1 MPNDN
6 NFTPANFDPILKKY
20 DGIPY
25 LRFWCQKVLP
35 AVYDQSLSYYEA
47 LCKLAA
53 FLNKMVEELEKM
65 QDNIDALHK
74 AYKDLQDWVNAEIA
88 RFEAHME
95 QHFDD
100 LTHELWNRFEEYKN
114 NTTTTLQ
121 QKFNDYATN
130 TTNNLNKKFNDFVT
144 DANTRI
150 DEMFRT
156 NSTLQQWFNDYATN
170 TTNNLNQKFNEFVTN
185 ANTRIDQMFNTYTTN
200 TNNEFNTWKT
210 DFTNQYNQ
218 WKDEVNA
225 QISNINSD
233 ISSLT
238 TRVTALENMV
248 KKYPNFNYKSFT
260 MTGTKYY
267 KKVMVDMVSFP
278 SAGDNAIICYG
289 VCRVFGQDSS
299 VSVSGN
305 WRERFTMSLDAK
317 RQIASLLGATTQNCI
332 KFELMPRT
340 SYVSAAGNANNGA
353 PTNDKLISGL
363 LWIPGPGTGDSVLN
377 AQLFFKNNGSVG
389 FVSDNSMLFSAIAT
403 QQVNPPV
410 WATNSGEWSV

>member
-35 AVYDQSLSYYEA
+35 AVYDQSLSYYEV

-100 LTHELWNRFEEYKN
+100 LTRELWNRFEEYKN
-114 NTTTTLQ
+114 NT
-121 QKFNDYATN
+121 N
-130 TTNNLNKKFNDFVT
+130 T
-144 DANTRI
+144 
-150 DEMFRT
+150 
-156 NSTLQQWFNDYATN
+156 TLQQWFNDYATN
-170 TTNNLNQKFNEFVTN
+170 TTNNLNQKFNEFVNN
-185 ANTRIDQMFNTYTTN
+185 ANTRIDQMFNTYTNN
-200 TNNEFNTWKT
+200 TNNDFNTWKT

-218 WKDEVNA
+218 WKADVDR
-225 QISNINSD
+225 QITNINSN

-267 KKVMVDMVSFP
+267 KKVMVDMLSFP

-289 VCRVFGQDSS
+289 VCRVFGQDNS

-340 SYVSAAGNANNGA
+340 SYVSADGDANNGA

-363 LWIPGPGTGDSVLN
+363 LWIPGPGTGDAVLN

-389 FVSDNSMLFSAIAT
+389 FVSDNSVLFSAIAT
-403 QQVNPPV
+403 QQVNPPA
-410 WATNSGEWSV
+410 WATNSGEWTL

>member
-6 NFTPANFDPILKKY
+6 KFTPADFDPILKKY

-35 AVYDQSLSYYEA
+35 AVYDQSLSYYEV

-53 FLNKMVEELEKM
+53 FLNKMLEELEKM

-100 LTHELWNRFEEYKN
+100 LTKELWNKFEQYKN
-114 NTTTTLQ
+114 DTNTTLQ
-121 QKFNDYATN
+121 QWFNDYTTN
-130 TTNNLNKKFNDFVT
+130 TTNNLNKKFN
-144 DANTRI
+144 
-150 DEMFRT
+150 
-156 NSTLQQWFNDYATN
+156 
-170 TTNNLNQKFNEFVTN
+170 EFLSN
-185 ANTRIDQMFNTYTTN
+185 ANTRIDQMFKTYTSS
-200 TNNEFNTWKT
+200 TNNVFNTWKT

-218 WKDEVNA
+218 WKADVDG
-225 QISNINSD
+225 QITNINSN
-233 ISSLT
+233 IRSLT
-238 TRVTALENMV
+238 TRVQALENMI
-248 KKYPNFNYKSFT
+248 KKYPEFNYKSFT

-267 KKVMVDMVSFP
+267 KKVILDLLSFP
-278 SAGDNAIICYG
+278 SAVDSAIICYG
-289 VCRVFGQDSS
+289 VCRVFGQDNS
-299 VSVSGN
+299 VSVAGN
-305 WRERFTMSLDAK
+305 WRERLTMSLDVK
-317 RQIASLLGATTQNCI
+317 RQISSLLGANTQNCL

-340 SYVSAAGNANNGA
+340 SYVSVDGDANNGA

-363 LWIPGPGTGDSVLN
+363 LWIPGPGTGDAVLDS
-377 AQLFFKNNGSVG
+377 QLFFKNNGSVG

-403 QQVNPPV
+403 HQVNPPG
-410 WATNSGEWSV
+410 WGHASGEWSL

>member
-35 AVYDQSLSYYEA
+35 AVYDQSLSYYEV

-53 FLNKMVEELEKM
+53 FLNKMLEELEKM

-100 LTHELWNRFEEYKN
+100 LTQELWNRFEEYKN
-114 NTTTTLQ
+114 NTNTTLQ
-121 QKFNDYATN
+121 QWFNNYATN
-130 TTNNLNKKFNDFVT
+130 TTNNLNKKFED
-144 DANTRI
+144 
-150 DEMFRT
+150 
-156 NSTLQQWFNDYATN
+156 
-170 TTNNLNQKFNEFVTN
+170 FVTN
-185 ANTRIDQMFNTYTTN
+185 ANTRIEQMFNTYTSS

-218 WKDEVNA
+218 WKDEVNG
-225 QISNINSD
+225 QINNINSN

-267 KKVMVDMVSFP
+267 KKVILDMLSFP

-317 RQIASLLGATTQNCI
+317 RQIASLIGATNQNCI

-340 SYVSAAGNANNGA
+340 SYVSASGDANNGA

-377 AQLFFKNNGSVG
+377 SQLFFKNNGSVG

-403 QQVNPPV
+403 QQANPPA
-410 WATNSGEWSV
+410 WATNSGEWTL

>member
-6 NFTPANFDPILKKY
+6 NFKPANFDPILKKY

-35 AVYDQSLSYYEA
+35 AVYDQSLSYYEV

-65 QDNIDALHK
+65 QDNIDALHR

-100 LTHELWNRFEEYKN
+100 LTQELWNRFEEYKN
-114 NTTTTLQ
+114 NTNTTLQ
-121 QKFNDYATN
+121 QWFNNYATN

-144 DANTRI
+144 
-150 DEMFRT
+150 
-156 NSTLQQWFNDYATN
+156 
-170 TTNNLNQKFNEFVTN
+170 N
-185 ANTRIDQMFNTYTTN
+185 ANTRIEQMFNTYTSS

-218 WKDEVNA
+218 WKDEVNG
-225 QISNINSD
+225 QISSINSN

-238 TRVTALENMV
+238 NRVSALENMV

-289 VCRVFGQDSS
+289 VCRVFGQDNS

-340 SYVSAAGNANNGA
+340 SYVSAAGDANNGA

-363 LWIPGPGTGDSVLN
+363 LWIPGPGTGDAVLN

-389 FVSDNSMLFSAIAT
+389 FVSDNSVLFSAIAT
-403 QQVNPPV
+403 QQVNPPA
-410 WATNSGEWSV
+410 WATNSGEWTL

>member
-6 NFTPANFDPILKKY
+6 NFKPANFDPILKKY

-35 AVYDQSLSYYEA
+35 AVYDQSLSYYEV

-53 FLNKMVEELEKM
+53 FLNKMLEELEKM

-100 LTHELWNRFEEYKN
+100 LTQELWNRFEEYKN
-114 NTTTTLQ
+114 NTNTTLQ
-121 QKFNDYATN
+121 QWFNNYATN
-130 TTNNLNKKFNDFVT
+130 TTNNLNKKFNDFV
-144 DANTRI
+144 N
-150 DEMFRT
+150 
-156 NSTLQQWFNDYATN
+156 
-170 TTNNLNQKFNEFVTN
+170 N
-185 ANTRIDQMFNTYTTN
+185 ANTRIDQMFNTYTSS

-218 WKDEVNA
+218 WKEEVNG
-225 QISNINSD
+225 QISSINSN

-238 TRVTALENMV
+238 NRVTALENMV

-289 VCRVFGQDSS
+289 VCRVFGQDNS

-340 SYVSAAGNANNGA
+340 SYVSAAGDANNGA

-363 LWIPGPGTGDSVLN
+363 LWIPGPGTGNSVLN

-389 FVSDNSMLFSAIAT
+389 FVSDNSVLFSAIAT
-403 QQVNPPV
+403 QQVYPPA
-410 WATNSGEWSV
+410 WATNSGEWTL

>member
-6 NFTPANFDPILKKY
+6 KFTPANFDPILKKY

-35 AVYDQSLSYYEA
+35 AVYDQSLSYYEV

-53 FLNKMVEELEKM
+53 FLNKMLEELEKM

-100 LTHELWNRFEEYKN
+100 LTKELWNKFERYKN
-114 NTTTTLQ
+114 DTNITLQ
-121 QKFNDYATN
+121 QWFNEYATN
-130 TTNNLNKKFNDFVT
+130 TTNNLNKKFED
-144 DANTRI
+144 
-150 DEMFRT
+150 
-156 NSTLQQWFNDYATN
+156 
-170 TTNNLNQKFNEFVTN
+170 FVTN

-200 TNNEFNTWKT
+200 TNNDFNTWKT

-218 WKDEVNA
+218 WKADVDG
-225 QISNINSD
+225 QITNINSN

-238 TRVTALENMV
+238 NRVTALENMV
-248 KKYPNFNYKSFT
+248 KTYPKFDYKSFT
-260 MTGTKYY
+260 LTGTKYY
-267 KKVMVDMVSFP
+267 KNAILDMLSFP
-278 SAGDNAIICYG
+278 SSADATVICYG
-289 VCRVFGQDSS
+289 VMRTYGKDSS
-299 VSVSGN
+299 VAVSGN
-305 WRERFTMSLDAK
+305 WHEQFTLSSIDKDQM
-317 RQIASLLGATTQNCI
+317 ASLLGATTENCL

-340 SYVSAAGNANNGA
+340 SYVSADGDKNNGA
-353 PTNDKLISGL
+353 PINDKLLAGL
-363 LWIPGPGTGDSVLN
+363 LWVPGPGTDSDVLFS
-377 AQLFFKNNGSVG
+377 QLFIKNNGSVG

-403 QQVNPPV
+403 QQVNPPL
-410 WATNSGEWSV
+410 WARQSSEWTV

>member
-6 NFTPANFDPILKKY
+6 NFKPANFDPILKKY

-35 AVYDQSLSYYEA
+35 AVYDQSLSYYEV

-100 LTHELWNRFEEYKN
+100 LTQELWNRFEEYKN
-114 NTTTTLQ
+114 NTNTTLQ
-121 QKFNDYATN
+121 QWFHEYETT
-130 TTNNLNKKFNDFVT
+130 TTNNLNKKFNDFV
-144 DANTRI
+144 N
-150 DEMFRT
+150 
-156 NSTLQQWFNDYATN
+156 
-170 TTNNLNQKFNEFVTN
+170 N
-185 ANTRIDQMFNTYTTN
+185 ANTRIDQMFNTYTSS
-200 TNNEFNTWKT
+200 TNNEFNTWKN

-218 WKDEVNA
+218 WKDEVNG
-225 QISNINSD
+225 QISSINSN

-238 TRVTALENMV
+238 NRVAALENMV

-289 VCRVFGQDSS
+289 VCRVFGQDNS

-340 SYVSAAGNANNGA
+340 SYVSAAGDTNNGA

-389 FVSDNSMLFSAIAT
+389 FVSDNSVLFSAIAT
-403 QQVNPPV
+403 QQVNPPA
-410 WATNSGEWSV
+410 WATNSGEWTL

>member
-6 NFTPANFDPILKKY
+6 NFKPANFDPILKKY

-35 AVYDQSLSYYEA
+35 AVYDQSLSYYEV

-53 FLNKMVEELEKM
+53 FLNKMLEELEKM

-100 LTHELWNRFEEYKN
+100 LTQELWNRFEEYKN
-114 NTTTTLQ
+114 NTNTTLQ
-121 QKFNDYATN
+121 QWFNNYATN

-144 DANTRI
+144 
-150 DEMFRT
+150 
-156 NSTLQQWFNDYATN
+156 
-170 TTNNLNQKFNEFVTN
+170 N
-185 ANTRIDQMFNTYTTN
+185 ANTRIDQMFNTYTSS

-218 WKDEVNA
+218 WKNEVNG
-225 QISNINSD
+225 QISNINSN

-238 TRVTALENMV
+238 NRVTALENMV

-289 VCRVFGQDSS
+289 VCRVFGQDDS

-317 RQIASLLGATTQNCI
+317 QQIASLLGATTQNCI

-340 SYVSAAGNANNGA
+340 SYVSAAGDANNGA

-363 LWIPGPGTGDSVLN
+363 LWIPGPGTGDGVLN

-389 FVSDNSMLFSAIAT
+389 FVSDNSVLFSAIAT
-403 QQVNPPV
+403 QQVNPPA
-410 WATNSGEWSV
+410 WATNSSEWTL

>member
-6 NFTPANFDPILKKY
+6 NFKPANFDPILKKY

-35 AVYDQSLSYYEA
+35 AVYDQSLSYYEV

-100 LTHELWNRFEEYKN
+100 LTQELWNRFEEYKN
-114 NTTTTLQ
+114 NTNTTLQ
-121 QKFNDYATN
+121 QWFNNYATN
-130 TTNNLNKKFNDFVT
+130 TTNNLNKKFNDFV
-144 DANTRI
+144 N
-150 DEMFRT
+150 
-156 NSTLQQWFNDYATN
+156 
-170 TTNNLNQKFNEFVTN
+170 N
-185 ANTRIDQMFNTYTTN
+185 ANTRIEQMFNTYTSS

-218 WKDEVNA
+218 WKDEVNG
-225 QISNINSD
+225 QISSINSN

-289 VCRVFGQDSS
+289 VCRVFGQDNS

-340 SYVSAAGNANNGA
+340 SYVSAAGDANNGA

-363 LWIPGPGTGDSVLN
+363 LWIPGPGTGDAVLN

-389 FVSDNSMLFSAIAT
+389 FVSDNSVLFSAIAT
-403 QQVNPPV
+403 QQVNPPA
-410 WATNSGEWSV
+410 WATNSGEWRL

>member
-6 NFTPANFDPILKKY
+6 NFKPANFDPILKKY

-35 AVYDQSLSYYEA
+35 AVYDQSLSYYEV

-53 FLNKMVEELEKM
+53 FLNKMLEELEKM

-100 LTHELWNRFEEYKN
+100 LTRELWNRFEEYKN
-114 NTTTTLQ
+114 NTNTTLQ
-121 QKFNDYATN
+121 QWFNDYATN
-130 TTNNLNKKFNDFVT
+130 TTNNLNKKFND
-144 DANTRI
+144 
-150 DEMFRT
+150 
-156 NSTLQQWFNDYATN
+156 
-170 TTNNLNQKFNEFVTN
+170 FVTN

-200 TNNEFNTWKT
+200 TNNDFNTWKT

-218 WKDEVNA
+218 WKEDVNG
-225 QISNINSD
+225 QISNINSN

-267 KKVMVDMVSFP
+267 KKVMVDMLSFP

-289 VCRVFGQDSS
+289 VCRVFGQDNS

-317 RQIASLLGATTQNCI
+317 RQISSLLGATTQNCL

-340 SYVSAAGNANNGA
+340 SYVSASGDANNGA
-353 PTNDKLISGL
+353 PTNDKLITGL
-363 LWIPGPGTGDSVLN
+363 LWVPGPGTGDSVLN

-403 QQVNPPV
+403 QQVNPPA
-410 WATNSGEWSV
+410 WTTNSDEWTL

>member
-6 NFTPANFDPILKKY
+6 NFKPANFDPILKKY

-35 AVYDQSLSYYEA
+35 AVYDQSLSYYEV

-100 LTHELWNRFEEYKN
+100 LTRELWNRFEEYKN
-114 NTTTTLQ
+114 NTNTTLQ
-121 QKFNDYATN
+121 QWFNNYATT
-130 TTNNLNKKFNDFVT
+130 TTNNLNKKFND
-144 DANTRI
+144 
-150 DEMFRT
+150 
-156 NSTLQQWFNDYATN
+156 
-170 TTNNLNQKFNEFVTN
+170 FVTN
-185 ANTRIDQMFNTYTTN
+185 ANTRIDQMFNTYTSS

-218 WKDEVNA
+218 WKEEVNG
-225 QISNINSD
+225 QISNINSN

-289 VCRVFGQDSS
+289 VCRVFGQDNS

-317 RQIASLLGATTQNCI
+317 RQIASLLGATNQNCI

-340 SYVSAAGNANNGA
+340 SYVSAAGDANNGA

-363 LWIPGPGTGDSVLN
+363 LWIPGPGTGNSVLN

-389 FVSDNSMLFSAIAT
+389 FVSDNSVLFSAIAT
-403 QQVNPPV
+403 QQVYPPA
-410 WATNSGEWSV
+410 WATNSGEWTL

>member
-6 NFTPANFDPILKKY
+6 NFKPANFDPILQKY

-35 AVYDQSLSYYEA
+35 AVYDQSLSYYEV

-53 FLNKMVEELEKM
+53 FLNKMLEELEKM

-114 NTTTTLQ
+114 NTNTTLQ
-121 QKFNDYATN
+121 QWFNDYATN

-144 DANTRI
+144 
-150 DEMFRT
+150 
-156 NSTLQQWFNDYATN
+156 
-170 TTNNLNQKFNEFVTN
+170 N
-185 ANTRIDQMFNTYTTN
+185 ANTRIDQMFNTYTSS

-218 WKDEVNA
+218 WKNEVDG
-225 QISNINSD
+225 QIRNINSN

-238 TRVTALENMV
+238 TRVATLENMI
-248 KKYPNFNYKSFT
+248 KKYPEFNYKSFT

-267 KKVMVDMVSFP
+267 KKVILDMLSFP
-278 SAGDNAIICYG
+278 SAGDSAIICYG

-317 RQIASLLGATTQNCI
+317 RQIASLLGATNQNCL

-340 SYVSAAGNANNGA
+340 SYVSVSGDANNGA

-363 LWIPGPGTGDSVLN
+363 LWIPGPGTGDAVLN

-403 QQVNPPV
+403 QQVNPPA
-410 WATNSGEWSV
+410 WATNSGEWTL

>member
-35 AVYDQSLSYYEA
+35 AVYDQSLSYYEV

-53 FLNKMVEELEKM
+53 FLNKMLEELEKM

-100 LTHELWNRFEEYKN
+100 LTQELWNRFEEYKN
-114 NTTTTLQ
+114 NTNTTLQ
-121 QKFNDYATN
+121 QWFNNYATN

-144 DANTRI
+144 
-150 DEMFRT
+150 
-156 NSTLQQWFNDYATN
+156 
-170 TTNNLNQKFNEFVTN
+170 N
-185 ANTRIDQMFNTYTTN
+185 ANTRIDQMFNTYTSS

-218 WKDEVNA
+218 WKDEVNG
-225 QISNINSD
+225 QINSINSN

-289 VCRVFGQDSS
+289 VCRVFGQDNS

-340 SYVSAAGNANNGA
+340 SYVSAAGDANNGA

-363 LWIPGPGTGDSVLN
+363 LWIPGPGTGNSVLN

-389 FVSDNSMLFSAIAT
+389 FVSDNSVLFSAIAT
-403 QQVNPPV
+403 QQVNPPA
-410 WATNSGEWSV
+410 WATNSGEWTL

>member
-6 NFTPANFDPILKKY
+6 NFKPANFDPILKKY

-35 AVYDQSLSYYEA
+35 AVYDQSLSYYEV

-100 LTHELWNRFEEYKN
+100 LTQELWNRFEEYKN
-114 NTTTTLQ
+114 NTNTTLQ
-121 QKFNDYATN
+121 QWFNNYATN

-144 DANTRI
+144 
-150 DEMFRT
+150 
-156 NSTLQQWFNDYATN
+156 
-170 TTNNLNQKFNEFVTN
+170 N
-185 ANTRIDQMFNTYTTN
+185 ANTRIDQMFNTYTSS

-218 WKDEVNA
+218 WKDEVNG
-225 QISNINSD
+225 QISNINSN

-238 TRVTALENMV
+238 NRVSALENMV

-289 VCRVFGQDSS
+289 VCRVFGQDNS

-340 SYVSAAGNANNGA
+340 SYVSAGGDANNGA

-389 FVSDNSMLFSAIAT
+389 FVSDTSVLFSAIAT
-403 QQVNPPV
+403 QQVNPPA
-410 WATNSGEWSV
+410 WATNSGEWTL

>member
-6 NFTPANFDPILKKY
+6 KFTPADFDPILKKY

-35 AVYDQSLSYYEA
+35 AVYDQSLSYYEV

-53 FLNKMVEELEKM
+53 FLNKMLEELEKM

-74 AYKDLQDWVNAEIA
+74 AYKDLQAWVNAEIA

-100 LTHELWNRFEEYKN
+100 LTKELWNKFEQYKN
-114 NTTTTLQ
+114 DTNTTLQ
-121 QKFNDYATN
+121 QWFNEYATN
-130 TTNNLNKKFNDFVT
+130 TTNNLNKKFED
-144 DANTRI
+144 
-150 DEMFRT
+150 
-156 NSTLQQWFNDYATN
+156 
-170 TTNNLNQKFNEFVTN
+170 FVTN

-200 TNNEFNTWKT
+200 TNNDFNTWKT

-218 WKDEVNA
+218 WKAGVDK
-225 QISNINSD
+225 QITNINSN
-233 ISSLT
+233 IRSLT
-238 TRVTALENMV
+238 TRVTELENMI
-248 KKYPNFNYKSFT
+248 KKYPEFNYKSFT

-267 KKVMVDMVSFP
+267 KKVILDMLSFP
-278 SAGDNAIICYG
+278 SAGDSAIICYG
-289 VCRVFGQDSS
+289 VCRVFGQDNS
-299 VSVSGN
+299 VSVSSN

-317 RQIASLLGATTQNCI
+317 RQIASLLGANTQNCL

-340 SYVSAAGNANNGA
+340 SYISDNSDANNGA

-363 LWIPGPGTGDSVLN
+363 LWVPGPGTGDAVLN
-377 AQLFFKNNGSVG
+377 SQLFFKNNGSVG

-410 WATNSGEWSV
+410 WATSSGEWTL

>member
-6 NFTPANFDPILKKY
+6 NFTPANFDPILQKY

-35 AVYDQSLSYYEA
+35 AVYDQSLSYYEV

-100 LTHELWNRFEEYKN
+100 LTQELWNRFEEYKN
-114 NTTTTLQ
+114 NTNTTLQ
-121 QKFNDYATN
+121 QWFNDYATN

-144 DANTRI
+144 
-150 DEMFRT
+150 
-156 NSTLQQWFNDYATN
+156 
-170 TTNNLNQKFNEFVTN
+170 N
-185 ANTRIDQMFNTYTTN
+185 ANTRIDQMFNTYTSS

-218 WKDEVNA
+218 WKDEVNG
-225 QISNINSD
+225 QIRNINSN

-238 TRVTALENMV
+238 TRVARLENMI
-248 KKYPNFNYKSFT
+248 KKYPEFNYKSFT

-267 KKVMVDMVSFP
+267 KKVILDMLSFP
-278 SAGDNAIICYG
+278 SAGDSAIICYG

-317 RQIASLLGATTQNCI
+317 RQIASLLGASSQNCL

-340 SYVSAAGNANNGA
+340 SYVSASGDANNGA

-363 LWIPGPGTGDSVLN
+363 LWIPGPGTGDGVLN

-403 QQVNPPV
+403 QQVNPPA
-410 WATNSGEWSV
+410 WATNSGEWTL

>member
-6 NFTPANFDPILKKY
+6 KFTPADFDPILKKY

-35 AVYDQSLSYYEA
+35 AVYDQSLSYYEV

-53 FLNKMVEELEKM
+53 FLNKMLEELEKM

-74 AYKDLQDWVNAEIA
+74 AYKDLQNWVNAEIA

-100 LTHELWNRFEEYKN
+100 LTKELWNKFEQYKN
-114 NTTTTLQ
+114 DTNTTLQ
-121 QKFNDYATN
+121 QWFNDYTTN
-130 TTNNLNKKFNDFVT
+130 TTNNLNKKF
-144 DANTRI
+144 
-150 DEMFRT
+150 E
-156 NSTLQQWFNDYATN
+156 
-170 TTNNLNQKFNEFVTN
+170 EFVTN

-200 TNNEFNTWKT
+200 TNNDFNTWKA

-218 WKDEVNA
+218 WKADVDG
-225 QISNINSD
+225 QITNINSN
-233 ISSLT
+233 IRSLT
-238 TRVTALENMV
+238 TRVDALENMV
-248 KKYPNFNYKSFT
+248 KKYPEFNYKSFT

-267 KKVMVDMVSFP
+267 KKVILDMLSFP
-278 SAGDNAIICYG
+278 SAGDSAIICYG
-289 VCRVFGQDSS
+289 VCRVFGQDTS

-317 RQIASLLGATTQNCI
+317 RQIWQLLGAVNQNCL

-340 SYVSAAGNANNGA
+340 SYVSADGDANNGA

-363 LWIPGPGTGDSVLN
+363 LWIPGPGTFENVLSS
-377 AQLFFKNNGSVG
+377 QLFFKNNGSVG

-403 QQVNPPV
+403 QQANPPV
-410 WATNSGEWSV
+410 WATNSGEWTL

>member
-6 NFTPANFDPILKKY
+6 NFKPANFDPILKKY

-35 AVYDQSLSYYEA
+35 AVYDQSLSYYEV

-100 LTHELWNRFEEYKN
+100 LTQELWNRFEEYKN
-114 NTTTTLQ
+114 NTNTTLQ
-121 QKFNDYATN
+121 QWFNDYATT
-130 TTNNLNKKFNDFVT
+130 TTNNLNKKFND
-144 DANTRI
+144 
-150 DEMFRT
+150 
-156 NSTLQQWFNDYATN
+156 
-170 TTNNLNQKFNEFVTN
+170 FVTN
-185 ANTRIDQMFNTYTTN
+185 ANTRIDQMFNTYTSS
-200 TNNEFNTWKT
+200 TNNEFNTWKN
-210 DFTNQYNQ
+210 DFTSQYNQ
-218 WKDEVNA
+218 WKDEVNG
-225 QISNINSD
+225 QISNINSN

-238 TRVTALENMV
+238 NRVTALENMV

-289 VCRVFGQDSS
+289 VCRVFGQDNS

-340 SYVSAAGNANNGA
+340 SYVSAAGDANNGA

-389 FVSDNSMLFSAIAT
+389 FVSDNSVLFSAIAT
-403 QQVNPPV
+403 QQVNPPA
-410 WATNSGEWSV
+410 WATNSGEWTL

>member
-35 AVYDQSLSYYEA
+35 AVYDQSLSYYEV

-100 LTHELWNRFEEYKN
+100 LTRELWNRFEEYKN
-114 NTTTTLQ
+114 NTNTTLQ
-121 QKFNDYATN
+121 QWFNDYATN
-130 TTNNLNKKFNDFVT
+130 TTNNLNKKFNDFV
-144 DANTRI
+144 N
-150 DEMFRT
+150 
-156 NSTLQQWFNDYATN
+156 
-170 TTNNLNQKFNEFVTN
+170 N
-185 ANTRIDQMFNTYTTN
+185 ANTRIDQMFNTYTSS
-200 TNNEFNTWKT
+200 TNNEFNTWKN

-218 WKDEVNA
+218 WKDEVNG
-225 QISNINSD
+225 QISNINSN

-238 TRVTALENMV
+238 NRVAALENMV

-289 VCRVFGQDSS
+289 VCRVFGQDNS

-340 SYVSAAGNANNGA
+340 SYVSAAGDANNGA

-389 FVSDNSMLFSAIAT
+389 FVSDNSVLFSAIAT
-403 QQVNPPV
+403 QQVNPPA
-410 WATNSGEWSV
+410 WATNSGEWRL

>member
-6 NFTPANFDPILKKY
+6 NFKPANFDPILKKY

-35 AVYDQSLSYYEA
+35 AVYDQSLSYYEV

-95 QHFDD
+95 QHFDE
-100 LTHELWNRFEEYKN
+100 LTQELWNRFEEYKN
-114 NTTTTLQ
+114 NTNTTLQ
-121 QKFNDYATN
+121 QWFNNYATN
-130 TTNNLNKKFNDFVT
+130 TTNNLNKKFNDFV
-144 DANTRI
+144 N
-150 DEMFRT
+150 
-156 NSTLQQWFNDYATN
+156 
-170 TTNNLNQKFNEFVTN
+170 N
-185 ANTRIDQMFNTYTTN
+185 ANTRIDQMFNTYTSS

-218 WKDEVNA
+218 WKDEVNG
-225 QISNINSD
+225 QISSINSN

-238 TRVTALENMV
+238 TRITALENMV

-289 VCRVFGQDSS
+289 VCRVFGQDNS

-340 SYVSAAGNANNGA
+340 SYVSAAGDVNNGA

-363 LWIPGPGTGDSVLN
+363 LWIPGPGTGDAVLN

-389 FVSDNSMLFSAIAT
+389 FVSDNSVLFSAIAT
-403 QQVNPPV
+403 QQVNPPA
-410 WATNSGEWSV
+410 WATNSGVWTL

>member
-6 NFTPANFDPILKKY
+6 KFVPANFDPILQKY

-35 AVYDQSLSYYEA
+35 AVYDQSLSYYEV

-53 FLNKMVEELEKM
+53 FLNKMLEELEKM

-100 LTHELWNRFEEYKN
+100 LTKELWNKFEQYKN
-114 NTTTTLQ
+114 DTNTTLQ
-121 QKFNDYATN
+121 QWFNEYETT

-144 DANTRI
+144 
-150 DEMFRT
+150 
-156 NSTLQQWFNDYATN
+156 
-170 TTNNLNQKFNEFVTN
+170 N
-185 ANTRIDQMFNTYTTN
+185 ANTRIDQMFKTYTTN
-200 TNNEFNTWKT
+200 TNNDFNTWKT

-218 WKDEVNA
+218 WKADVDG
-225 QISNINSD
+225 QITNINSNLR
-233 ISSLT
+233 SLT
-238 TRVTALENMV
+238 TRVAALENMV
-248 KKYPNFNYKSFT
+248 KTYPEFDYKSFT
-260 MTGTKYY
+260 LTGTHYY
-267 KKVMVDMVSFP
+267 KKAILDMLSFP
-278 SAGDNAIICYG
+278 SSADATVICYG
-289 VCRVFGQDSS
+289 VMRVYGQDSS

-305 WRERFTMSLDAK
+305 WREKLTPPDEFK
-317 RQIASLLGATTQNCI
+317 RDLTTLLGATTENTF

-340 SYVSAAGNANNGA
+340 SYVSDSGDDNNGA
-353 PTNDKLISGL
+353 PTNDKLITGL
-363 LWIPGPGTGDSVLN
+363 LWAPGPGDVTAPPY

-389 FVSDNSMLFSAIAT
+389 FVSDNSMLFSVIAS

-410 WATNSGEWSV
+410 WNHESGEWTL

>member
-6 NFTPANFDPILKKY
+6 NFKPANFDPILKKY

-35 AVYDQSLSYYEA
+35 AVYDQSLSYYEV

-53 FLNKMVEELEKM
+53 FLNKMLEELEKM

-100 LTHELWNRFEEYKN
+100 LTRELWNRFEEYKN
-114 NTTTTLQ
+114 NTNTTLQ
-121 QKFNDYATN
+121 QWFNDYATN

-144 DANTRI
+144 
-150 DEMFRT
+150 
-156 NSTLQQWFNDYATN
+156 
-170 TTNNLNQKFNEFVTN
+170 N
-185 ANTRIDQMFNTYTTN
+185 ANTRIDQMFNTYTSS

-218 WKDEVNA
+218 WKDEVNG
-225 QISNINSD
+225 QISNINSN

-238 TRVTALENMV
+238 TRVAALENMI
-248 KKYPNFNYKSFT
+248 KKYPEFNYKSFT

-267 KKVMVDMVSFP
+267 KKVILDMLSFP
-278 SAGDNAIICYG
+278 SAGDSAIICYG

-299 VSVSGN
+299 ISVSGN

-317 RQIASLLGATTQNCI
+317 RQIASLLGATTQNCL

-340 SYVSAAGNANNGA
+340 SYVSDAGDANNGA
-353 PTNDKLISGL
+353 PINDKLISGL
-363 LWIPGPGTGDSVLN
+363 LWIPGPGTGDAVLN

-389 FVSDNSMLFSAIAT
+389 FVSDNSVLFSAIAT
-403 QQVNPPV
+403 QQVNPPA
-410 WATNSGEWSV
+410 WATNSGEWTL

>member
-35 AVYDQSLSYYEA
+35 AVYDQSLSYYEV

-100 LTHELWNRFEEYKN
+100 LTQELWNRFEEYKN
-114 NTTTTLQ
+114 NTNTTLQ
-121 QKFNDYATN
+121 QWFNNYATN
-130 TTNNLNKKFNDFVT
+130 TTNNLNKKFNDFV
-144 DANTRI
+144 N
-150 DEMFRT
+150 
-156 NSTLQQWFNDYATN
+156 
-170 TTNNLNQKFNEFVTN
+170 N
-185 ANTRIDQMFNTYTTN
+185 ANTRIDQMFNTYTSS

-218 WKDEVNA
+218 WKDEVNG
-225 QISNINSD
+225 QISSINSN

-238 TRVTALENMV
+238 NRVTALENMV

-289 VCRVFGQDSS
+289 VCRVFGQDNS

-340 SYVSAAGNANNGA
+340 SYVSAAGDANNGA

-389 FVSDNSMLFSAIAT
+389 FVSDNSVLFSAIAT
-403 QQVNPPV
+403 QQVNPPA
-410 WATNSGEWSV
+410 WATNSGEWRL

>member
-6 NFTPANFDPILKKY
+6 NFKPANFDPILKKY

-35 AVYDQSLSYYEA
+35 AVYDQSLSYYEV

-100 LTHELWNRFEEYKN
+100 LTQELWNRFEEYKN
-114 NTTTTLQ
+114 NTNTTLQ
-121 QKFNDYATN
+121 QWFNDYATN
-130 TTNNLNKKFNDFVT
+130 TTNNLNKKFNDFV
-144 DANTRI
+144 N
-150 DEMFRT
+150 
-156 NSTLQQWFNDYATN
+156 
-170 TTNNLNQKFNEFVTN
+170 N
-185 ANTRIDQMFNTYTTN
+185 ANTRIDQMFNTYTSS

-225 QISNINSD
+225 QISNINSN

-238 TRVTALENMV
+238 NRVAALENMV

-289 VCRVFGQDSS
+289 VCRVFGQDNS

-340 SYVSAAGNANNGA
+340 SYVSAAGDANNGA

-363 LWIPGPGTGDSVLN
+363 LWIPGPGTGNSVLN

-389 FVSDNSMLFSAIAT
+389 FVSDNSVLFSAIAT
-403 QQVNPPV
+403 QQVNPPA
-410 WATNSGEWSV
+410 WATNSGEWRL

>member
-6 NFTPANFDPILKKY
+6 NFKPANFDPILQKY

-35 AVYDQSLSYYEA
+35 AVYDQSLSYYEV

-100 LTHELWNRFEEYKN
+100 LTRELWNRFEEYKN
-114 NTTTTLQ
+114 NT
-121 QKFNDYATN
+121 N
-130 TTNNLNKKFNDFVT
+130 T
-144 DANTRI
+144 
-150 DEMFRT
+150 
-156 NSTLQQWFNDYATN
+156 TLQQWFNDYATN
-170 TTNNLNQKFNEFVTN
+170 TTNTLNRKFNEFVNN
-185 ANTRIDQMFNTYTTN
+185 ANTRIDQMFNTYTSS

-218 WKDEVNA
+218 WKEEVNG
-225 QISNINSD
+225 QISNINSN

-238 TRVTALENMV
+238 NRVTALENMV

-340 SYVSAAGNANNGA
+340 SYVSASGDANNGA

-363 LWIPGPGTGDSVLN
+363 LWIPGPGTGDAVLN

-389 FVSDNSMLFSAIAT
+389 FVSDNSVLFSAIAT
-403 QQVNPPV
+403 QQVNPPA
-410 WATNSGEWSV
+410 WATNSGEWTL

>member
-6 NFTPANFDPILKKY
+6 NFKPANFDPILKKY

-35 AVYDQSLSYYEA
+35 AVYDQSLSYYEV

-100 LTHELWNRFEEYKN
+100 LTRELWNRFEEYKN
-114 NTTTTLQ
+114 NTNTTLQ
-121 QKFNDYATN
+121 QWFNDYATN

-144 DANTRI
+144 
-150 DEMFRT
+150 
-156 NSTLQQWFNDYATN
+156 
-170 TTNNLNQKFNEFVTN
+170 N
-185 ANTRIDQMFNTYTTN
+185 ANTRIDQMFNTYTSS
-200 TNNEFNTWKT
+200 TNNEFNTWKN

-218 WKDEVNA
+218 WKNEVDG
-225 QISNINSD
+225 QIRNINSN

-238 TRVTALENMV
+238 TRVATLENMI

-267 KKVMVDMVSFP
+267 KKVILDMLSFP
-278 SAGDNAIICYG
+278 SAGDSAIICYG

-317 RQIASLLGATTQNCI
+317 RQIASLLGASSQNCL

-340 SYVSAAGNANNGA
+340 SYVSDAGDANNGA
-353 PTNDKLISGL
+353 PINDKLISGL
-363 LWIPGPGTGDSVLN
+363 LWVPGPGTGDAVLN

-403 QQVNPPV
+403 QQVNPPA
-410 WATNSGEWSV
+410 WATNSGEWTL

>member
-6 NFTPANFDPILKKY
+6 NFNPANFDPILKKY

-35 AVYDQSLSYYEA
+35 AVYDQSLSYYEV

-53 FLNKMVEELEKM
+53 FLNKMLEELEKM

-100 LTHELWNRFEEYKN
+100 LTQELWNRFEEYKN
-114 NTTTTLQ
+114 NT
-121 QKFNDYATN
+121 N
-130 TTNNLNKKFNDFVT
+130 T
-144 DANTRI
+144 
-150 DEMFRT
+150 
-156 NSTLQQWFNDYATN
+156 TLQQWFNDYATN
-170 TTNNLNQKFNEFVTN
+170 TTNNLNKKFNEFVTN
-185 ANTRIDQMFNTYTTN
+185 ANTRIDQMFNTYTSS

-218 WKDEVNA
+218 WKNEVDG
-225 QISNINSD
+225 QITNINSN
-233 ISSLT
+233 ISALT
-238 TRVTALENMV
+238 KRVTALENMV
-248 KKYPNFNYKSFT
+248 KTYPNFNYKSFT

-267 KKVMVDMVSFP
+267 KKIMVDMLSFP

-289 VCRVFGQDSS
+289 VCRVFGQDDS

-305 WRERFTMSLDAK
+305 WRERFTMSLDIK
-317 RQIASLLGATTQNCI
+317 RQISSLLGATSQNCL

-340 SYVSAAGNANNGA
+340 SYVSDVGDANNGA
-353 PTNDKLISGL
+353 PINDKLLTGL
-363 LWIPGPGTGDSVLN
+363 LWVPGPGTGDAVLN

-403 QQVNPPV
+403 QQVNPPA
-410 WATNSGEWSV
+410 WATNSGEWAL

>member
-6 NFTPANFDPILKKY
+6 NFKPANFDPILKKC

-35 AVYDQSLSYYEA
+35 AVYDQSLSYYEL

-65 QDNIDALHK
+65 QDNIDDLHK

-100 LTHELWNRFEEYKN
+100 LTRELWNRFEEYKN
-114 NTTTTLQ
+114 NTNTTLQ
-121 QKFNDYATN
+121 QWFNDYATN
-130 TTNNLNKKFNDFVT
+130 TTNNLNKKFNDFV
-144 DANTRI
+144 N
-150 DEMFRT
+150 
-156 NSTLQQWFNDYATN
+156 
-170 TTNNLNQKFNEFVTN
+170 N
-185 ANTRIDQMFNTYTTN
+185 ANTRIEQMFNTYTSS

-218 WKDEVNA
+218 WKDEVNG
-225 QISNINSD
+225 QISSINSN

-289 VCRVFGQDSS
+289 VCRVFGQDNS

-340 SYVSAAGNANNGA
+340 SYVSAAGDANNGA

-363 LWIPGPGTGDSVLN
+363 LWIPGPGTGNSVLN

-389 FVSDNSMLFSAIAT
+389 FVSDNSVLFSAIAT
-403 QQVNPPV
+403 QQVNPPA
-410 WATNSGEWSV
+410 WATNSGEWTL

>member
-6 NFTPANFDPILKKY
+6 NFKPANFDPILQKY

-35 AVYDQSLSYYEA
+35 AVYDQSLSYYEV

-53 FLNKMVEELEKM
+53 FLNKMLEELEKM

-100 LTHELWNRFEEYKN
+100 LTQELWNRFEEYKN
-114 NTTTTLQ
+114 NTNTTLQ
-121 QKFNDYATN
+121 QWFNDYATN

-144 DANTRI
+144 
-150 DEMFRT
+150 
-156 NSTLQQWFNDYATN
+156 
-170 TTNNLNQKFNEFVTN
+170 N
-185 ANTRIDQMFNTYTTN
+185 ANTRIDQMFNTYTSS

-218 WKDEVNA
+218 WKNEVDG
-225 QISNINSD
+225 QIRNINSN

-238 TRVTALENMV
+238 TRVATLENMI
-248 KKYPNFNYKSFT
+248 KKYPEFNYKSFT

-267 KKVMVDMVSFP
+267 KKVILDMLSFP
-278 SAGDNAIICYG
+278 SAGDSAIICYG

-317 RQIASLLGATTQNCI
+317 RQIASLLGASSQNCL

-340 SYVSAAGNANNGA
+340 SYVSDSGDANNGA

-363 LWIPGPGTGDSVLN
+363 LWIPGPGTGDAVLN

-403 QQVNPPV
+403 QQVNPPA
-410 WATNSGEWSV
+410 WATNSGEWTL

>member
-6 NFTPANFDPILKKY
+6 KFTPADFDPVLKKY

-35 AVYDQSLSYYEA
+35 AVYDQSLSYYEV

-53 FLNKMVEELEKM
+53 FLNKMLEELEKM

-100 LTHELWNRFEEYKN
+100 LTKELWNKFEQYKN
-114 NTTTTLQ
+114 DTNTTLQ
-121 QKFNDYATN
+121 QWFNDYTTN
-130 TTNNLNKKFNDFVT
+130 TTNNLNKKF
-144 DANTRI
+144 
-150 DEMFRT
+150 E
-156 NSTLQQWFNDYATN
+156 
-170 TTNNLNQKFNEFVTN
+170 EFVTN

-200 TNNEFNTWKT
+200 TNNDFNTWKT

-218 WKDEVNA
+218 WKNEVDE
-225 QISNINSD
+225 QITNINSN
-233 ISSLT
+233 ISNLT
-238 TRVTALENMV
+238 ERVTALENMV
-248 KKYPNFNYKSFT
+248 KTYPNFNYKSFT

-267 KKVMVDMVSFP
+267 KKVMVDMLSFP
-278 SAGDNAIICYG
+278 SAGDSAIICYG

-299 VSVSGN
+299 VSVTGN
-305 WRERFTMSLDAK
+305 WREQFTMSLDVK
-317 RQIASLLGATTQNCI
+317 HQIASLLGATNQNCL

-340 SYVSAAGNANNGA
+340 SYVSSNGDANNGA

-363 LWIPGPGTGDSVLN
+363 LWVPGPGTNDSVLN

-389 FVSDNSMLFSAIAT
+389 FVSDNSVLFSAIAT
-403 QQVNPPV
+403 HQVNPPA
-410 WATNSGEWSV
+410 WDTNSSEWTL

>member
-35 AVYDQSLSYYEA
+35 AVYDQSLSYYEV

-74 AYKDLQDWVNAEIA
+74 AYKDLQDWVNTEIA

-100 LTHELWNRFEEYKN
+100 LTRELWNRFEEYKN
-114 NTTTTLQ
+114 NTNTTLQ
-121 QKFNDYATN
+121 QWFNNYATN
-130 TTNNLNKKFNDFVT
+130 TTNNLNK
-144 DANTRI
+144 
-150 DEMFRT
+150 
-156 NSTLQQWFNDYATN
+156 
-170 TTNNLNQKFNEFVTN
+170 KFNEFVTN

-200 TNNEFNTWKT
+200 TNSEFNTWKT

-218 WKDEVNA
+218 WKDEVNG
-225 QISNINSD
+225 QINSINSN

-238 TRVTALENMV
+238 NRVTALENMV

-267 KKVMVDMVSFP
+267 KKVMVDMLSFP

-289 VCRVFGQDSS
+289 VCRVFGQDNS

-317 RQIASLLGATTQNCI
+317 RQIASLLGATTQNCL

-340 SYVSAAGNANNGA
+340 SYVSASGDANNGA

-377 AQLFFKNNGSVG
+377 SQLFFKNNGSVG

-403 QQVNPPV
+403 QQVNPPA
-410 WATNSGEWSV
+410 WATNSGEWTL

>member
-6 NFTPANFDPILKKY
+6 NFKPANFDPILQKY

-35 AVYDQSLSYYEA
+35 AVYDQSLSYYEV

-100 LTHELWNRFEEYKN
+100 LTQELWNRFEEYKN
-114 NTTTTLQ
+114 NTNTTLQ
-121 QKFNDYATN
+121 QWFNDYATN

-144 DANTRI
+144 
-150 DEMFRT
+150 
-156 NSTLQQWFNDYATN
+156 
-170 TTNNLNQKFNEFVTN
+170 N
-185 ANTRIDQMFNTYTTN
+185 ANTRIDQMFNTYTNN
-200 TNNEFNTWKT
+200 TNNDFNTWKT

-218 WKDEVNA
+218 WKDEVNG
-225 QISNINSD
+225 QIRNINSN

-238 TRVTALENMV
+238 TRVATLENMI
-248 KKYPNFNYKSFT
+248 KKYPEFNYKSFT

-267 KKVMVDMVSFP
+267 KKVILDMLSFP
-278 SAGDNAIICYG
+278 SAGDSAIICYG

-317 RQIASLLGATTQNCI
+317 RQIASLLGATTQNCL

-340 SYVSAAGNANNGA
+340 SYVSASGDTNNGA

-363 LWIPGPGTGDSVLN
+363 LWVPGPGTGDAVLN

-403 QQVNPPV
+403 QQVNPPA
-410 WATNSGEWSV
+410 WATNSGKWTL

>member
-6 NFTPANFDPILKKY
+6 NFKPANFDPILKKY

-35 AVYDQSLSYYEA
+35 AVYDQSLSYYEV

-100 LTHELWNRFEEYKN
+100 LTRELWNRFEEYKN
-114 NTTTTLQ
+114 NTNTTLQ
-121 QKFNDYATN
+121 QWFNNYATN
-130 TTNNLNKKFNDFVT
+130 TTNNLNKKFNDFV
-144 DANTRI
+144 N
-150 DEMFRT
+150 
-156 NSTLQQWFNDYATN
+156 
-170 TTNNLNQKFNEFVTN
+170 N
-185 ANTRIDQMFNTYTTN
+185 ANTRIDQMFNTYTSS
-200 TNNEFNTWKT
+200 TNNEFNTWKN

-218 WKDEVNA
+218 WKDEVNG
-225 QISNINSD
+225 QISTINSN

-238 TRVTALENMV
+238 NRVTALENMV

-278 SAGDNAIICYG
+278 SAGDSAIICYG

-340 SYVSAAGNANNGA
+340 SYVSAAGDANNGA

-389 FVSDNSMLFSAIAT
+389 FVSDNSVLFSAIAT
-403 QQVNPPV
+403 QQVNPPA

>member
-35 AVYDQSLSYYEA
+35 AVYDQSLSYYEV

-88 RFEAHME
+88 RFETHME
-95 QHFDD
+95 RHFDD
-100 LTHELWNRFEEYKN
+100 LTQELWNRFEQYKN
-114 NTTTTLQ
+114 NT
-121 QKFNDYATN
+121 N
-130 TTNNLNKKFNDFVT
+130 T
-144 DANTRI
+144 
-150 DEMFRT
+150 
-156 NSTLQQWFNDYATN
+156 TLQQWFNDYATN
-170 TTNNLNQKFNEFVTN
+170 TTNNLNKKFNEFVNN
-185 ANTRIDQMFNTYTTN
+185 ANTRIDQMFNTYTSS

-218 WKDEVNA
+218 WKDEVNG
-225 QISNINSD
+225 QISNINSN

-238 TRVTALENMV
+238 KRVTTLENMV

-267 KKVMVDMVSFP
+267 KKVMVDMLSFP

-289 VCRVFGQDSS
+289 VCRVFGQDNS

-340 SYVSAAGNANNGA
+340 SYVSASGDANNGA

-363 LWIPGPGTGDSVLN
+363 LWIPGPGTGDAVLN

-389 FVSDNSMLFSAIAT
+389 FVSDNSVLFSAIAT
-403 QQVNPPV
+403 QQVNPPA
-410 WATNSGEWSV
+410 WATNSGEWTL